1 MKRTE
6 IANKYRKH
14 RRPVDFARFRKHR
27 NYVDRL
33 YKRERREYFNR
44 LKKNDIED
52 IKCFWKTV
60 KPLLSEKGNV
70 KNEIKIVKDNV
81 IIDDNQ
87 AVAEEFN
94 SKFTNVVQELN
105 IDFNWNTD
113 ENIESIK
120 DPIQKAIERYKSHPS
135 IIVIREKLPNPNI
148 IDFVDIKEN
157 ELEKMMANFNTKKGT
172 SFGSVPGKILKDN
185 RKIIKEKLTEI
196 VNIDKKEC
204 KFSNQLKLGDINPA
218 FKPGKKNR
226 TDMDSYR
233 PLTVLPCLSKIP
245 ERDIK
250 EQLMDS
256 LESILN
262 PNLCG
267 YRKGFSTQH
276 ALISMLEK
284 WKTQL
289 DKKGYAGA
297 VLMDLSKAFDCI
309 NHELLIAKL
318 AAYGLSDNALRLIH
332 NYLSERWQRT
342 KVNGAFSSW
351 SELRVGVPQGSVL
364 GPILFNIYLNDLL
377 WVIGDCC
384 NFADDTTI
392 FACDKELSNVKQILE
407 QNSDKAIQWFKE
419 N

>member
-1 MKRTE
+1 M
-6 IANKYRKH
+6 
-14 RRPVDFARFRKHR
+14 
-27 NYVDRL
+27 
-33 YKRERREYFNR
+33 
-44 LKKNDIED
+44 
-52 IKCFWKTV
+52 
-60 KPLLSEKGNV
+60 LSEKGNV

-94 SKFTNVVQELN
+94 SNYTNVVQELN

-135 IIVIREKLPNPNI
+135 IIVIREKLSNPNI

-233 PLTVLPCLSKIP
+233 PLTVLPYLSKIP

-318 AAYGLSDNALRLIH
+318 AAYGLSDNAL
-332 NYLSERWQRT
+332 
-342 KVNGAFSSW
+342 
-351 SELRVGVPQGSVL
+351 
-364 GPILFNIYLNDLL
+364 
-377 WVIGDCC
+377 
-384 NFADDTTI
+384 
-392 FACDKELSNVKQILE
+392 
-407 QNSDKAIQWFKE
+407 
-419 N
+419 

>member
-1 MKRTE
+1 MTKALKRAMMKRTE
-6 IANKYRKH
+6 LANKYHKH
-14 RRPVDFARFRKHR
+14 RRPEDFARFRKHR

-185 RKIIKEKLTEI
+185 RKNNKRKT
-196 VNIDKKEC
+196 
-204 KFSNQLKLGDINPA
+204 
-218 FKPGKKNR
+218 NR
-226 TDMDSYR
+226 DSQYR
-233 PLTVLPCLSKIP
+233 
-245 ERDIK
+245 
-250 EQLMDS
+250 
-256 LESILN
+256 
-262 PNLCG
+262 
-267 YRKGFSTQH
+267 
-276 ALISMLEK
+276 
-284 WKTQL
+284 
-289 DKKGYAGA
+289 
-297 VLMDLSKAFDCI
+297 
-309 NHELLIAKL
+309 
-318 AAYGLSDNALRLIH
+318 
-332 NYLSERWQRT
+332 
-342 KVNGAFSSW
+342 
-351 SELRVGVPQGSVL
+351 
-364 GPILFNIYLNDLL
+364 
-377 WVIGDCC
+377 
-384 NFADDTTI
+384 
-392 FACDKELSNVKQILE
+392 
-407 QNSDKAIQWFKE
+407 
-419 N
+419 